1 MRRIVTRVLVALP
14 VLVGVL
20 MIVWTGTLFFG
31 EVFGKEFSPD
41 TFERRSYTYFEL
53 PVVRIQVT
61 PVRRTVRR
69 PQLEQALVD
78 HQYIASQ
85 SPPGRWDLA
94 VSMRLG
100 QIWREGDAHILTR
113 YLDARNMEGELHWL
127 EWTTSNPAQARIF
140 WPEIARLAQQEL
152 YLFMPDL
159 FALAAQPATA
169 QTFQGDLN
177 RLLAGK
183 YEELAGVE
191 LDLQNWAAAERF
203 YTEALRC
210 EPHRASS
217 VRGRAQARAHSG
229 RES

>member
-1 MRRIVTRVLVALP
+1 MRRIVTRVLVALL
-14 VLVGVL
+14 VLAGAL
-20 MIVWTGTLFFG
+20 MIVWTGTLLFG
-31 EVFGKEFSPD
+31 QVSGEEFAPD

-53 PVVRIQVT
+53 PVVRVQVT
-61 PVRRTVRR
+61 PVWRTVHR

-78 HQYIASQ
+78 GRYIASQ

-94 VSMRLG
+94 VSVRLG

-113 YLDARNMEGELHWL
+113 YLDAWNVEGELHWL
-127 EWTTSNPAQARIF
+127 EWTTSNPARARIF

-152 YLFMPDL
+152 YLFMPEL
-159 FALAAQPATA
+159 FALAAMPATA
-169 QTFQGDLN
+169 QAFQGDLN

-191 LDLQNWAAAERF
+191 LDLRNWAAAERF
-203 YTEALRC
+203 YAEALRC

-217 VRGRAQARAHSG
+217 VRGRAQARTHLG